1 MENQYL
7 SIITISLL
15 FSTFFSG
22 MEIAFTSSNRLKI
35 ELDKKHRIYSSDII
49 SFFTS
54 NPTHFITTMLV
65 GNSISLVIFG
75 IIISKLLETFLKF
88 NLAIYSETILIIITI
103 IIASVIILITRE
115 FIPKA
120 IFRNRPNTFLK
131 IFALPVLIL
140 YIILFPFTLI
150 IIWITNFILRYIF
163 KVRGGLKKENND
175 PVFGKMELN
184 HMMIE
189 TQNGH
194 NNNEEGEQELKIFQ
208 NVLEFSKLKVRDCMV
223 PRTEITAIEF
233 KSTVNELINK
243 FIETGYSKIPIYAG
257 TIDNIIGYVNSKELY
272 KGSETIKSRL
282 VPLSVVPES
291 MPVNKLFHNLIKDR
305 KSMVI
310 VVDEYGGTSGIITLE
325 DIMEEIFGE
334 IEDEHDTTEFIENQI
349 NENEFILSGRLE
361 IDYLNEKYNLKFPES
376 NEYDTLAG
384 FIISNYGDIPKINT
398 NIKIGIYEMKI
409 LKVSPIRI
417 ELVHLTLHSTEK

>member
-1 MENQYL
+1 MENHYL
-7 SIITISLL
+7 SIIIITLL

-22 MEIAFTSSNRLKI
+22 MEIAFASSNRLRI
-35 ELDKKHRIYSSDII
+35 ELDKKHRIISSGII

-54 NPTHFITTMLV
+54 NPTHFITTMFV
-65 GNSISLVIFG
+65 GYSISIVIFG
-75 IIISKLLETFLKF
+75 ITITKLLVPFFKF
-88 NLAIYSETILIIITI
+88 NLAIYSEIFLTI
-103 IIASVIILITRE
+103 IIILIASALILITRE
-115 FIPKA
+115 FLPKA
-120 IFRNRPNTFLK
+120 IFRNRPNIILK
-131 IFALPVLIL
+131 IFALPVLTVYVLL
-140 YIILFPFTLI
+140 YPLTLI
-150 IIWITNFILRYIF
+150 IIWISNFILRYIF
-163 KVRGGLKKENND
+163 NIRSGLKKGNNE
-175 PVFGKMELN
+175 PIFGKMDLN

-189 TQNGH
+189 NQNSI
-194 NNNEEGEQELKIFQ
+194 NINEEGDQELKIFQ

-233 KSTVNELINK
+233 KTTVNELVKK

-257 TIDNIIGYVNSKELY
+257 TIDNIIGYISSKELY
-272 KGSETIKSRL
+272 KGSDTIKSRL
-282 VPLSVVPES
+282 VPLSVVPDS
-291 MPVNKLFHNLIKDR
+291 MPVNKLFHNLIKER

-361 IDYLNEKYNLKFPES
+361 IDYINEKYKLNFPES
-376 NEYDTLAG
+376 NDYDTLAG
-384 FIISNYGDIPKINT
+384 FIISHYGDIPKINT
-398 NIKIGIYEMKI
+398 IIRIGIYEMKL

-417 ELVHLTLHSTEK
+417 ELVHITLHPTEK